1 MARRSKRNVAI
12 VATGQ
17 TDHRSKRPDVNIV
30 EMVNEAVRRCLSDA
44 RMTTEEIDGVV
55 IGNMEHFEGIFFTE
69 MWSVDGAGSF
79 LKHGMKITTGGTT
92 GSSLALAGYYHV
104 ASGLF
109 DTVMTIGWE
118 KQSEGATTAGLIFQ
132 ADPFWERATM
142 SGAIGSFAA
151 SATAYMHKYGI
162 SEEQAAKVAVKNRR
176 NALNNPHAH
185 LKLDLTV
192 EQVLKSKMLAY
203 PIKMLDMCPTSDGA
217 CAMIFA
223 SEEKAKKICQNPA
236 WVIAGVTRHDQPFGG
251 DLEMLVNLRTLQ
263 SATEEA
269 YKIAG
274 IKNPL
279 RDLDVVE
286 LYEPCTFAELSWS
299 EAAGFCGPGEGGKLI
314 DSRAT
319 YMDGEMPINPSGGV
333 LSTNCIG
340 ATAMIRV
347 AEAAIQVM
355 GKGGKRQVPNV
366 NRAMATGFGGSWWS
380 DVMIL
385 SRTP

>member
-30 EMVNEAVRRCLSDA
+30 EMINEAVRRCLDDA
-44 RMTTEEIDGVV
+44 KMTMEEVDAVV

-69 MWSVDGAGSF
+69 MWSADAAGSF

-92 GSSLALAGYYHV
+92 GSSLALGGYYHV

-118 KQSEGATTAGLIFQ
+118 KQSEGETTAGLIFQ
-132 ADPFWERATM
+132 ADPLWERATM

-162 SEEQAAKVAVKNRR
+162 TEEQAAKVAVKNRK
-176 NALNNPHAH
+176 NAINNPHAH
-185 LKLDLTV
+185 LKLDMTV
-192 EQVLKSKMLAY
+192 EHVLQSRMLAY

-223 SEEKAKKICQNPA
+223 SEEKAKKICTNPA

-251 DLEMLVNLRTLQ
+251 DLEMLMNLRTLR
-263 SATEEA
+263 SASEEA
-269 YKIAG
+269 YTIAG
-274 IKNPL
+274 IKDPL
-279 RDLDVVE
+279 RDLDVAE
-286 LYEPCTFAELSWS
+286 LYEPCTFAELSWY

-314 DSRAT
+314 DSGAT
-319 YMDGEMPINPSGGV
+319 YMDGELPVNPSGGV

-347 AEAAIQVM
+347 AEAAIQIM

-366 NRAMATGFGGSWWS
+366 KRAMATGFGGSWWS

-385 SRTP
+385 SKTP

>member
-30 EMVNEAVRRCLSDA
+30 EMINEAVRRCLADA
-44 RMTTEEIDGVV
+44 HMTMDQIDAIV

-69 MWSVDGAGSF
+69 MWSVDGAGSL

-92 GSSLALAGYYHV
+92 GSSLAQAGYYHV

-118 KQSEGATTAGLIFQ
+118 KQSEGETTAGLIFQ
-132 ADPFWERATM
+132 ADPLWERATM
-142 SGAIGSFAA
+142 SGAIGSFAG

-162 SEEQAAKVAVKNRR
+162 TEEQAAKVAVKNRK
-176 NALNNPHAH
+176 NAMNNPHAH
-185 LKLDLTV
+185 LKMDLTV
-192 EQVLKSKMLAY
+192 EQVLSSKMLAY
-203 PIKMLDMCPTSDGA
+203 PIKILDMCPTSDGA

-223 SEEKAKKICQNPA
+223 SEQKAKKICTDPA
-236 WVIAGVTRHDQPFGG
+236 WVIAAVTRHDQPFGG
-251 DLEMLVNLRTLQ
+251 DLEMVMNLRTLR
-263 SATEEA
+263 SAAEEA
-269 YKIAG
+269 YRIAG
-274 IKNPL
+274 IHEPF
-279 RDLDVVE
+279 RDFDVAE
-286 LYEPCTFAELSWS
+286 LYEPCTFAELSWYQ
-299 EAAGFCGPGEGGKLI
+299 AMGFCGPGEEGKLM
-314 DSRAT
+314 DSGAT
-319 YMDGEMPINPSGGV
+319 QMGGELPVNPSGGV

-355 GKGGKRQVPNV
+355 GKGGKRQVPGV
-366 NRAMATGFGGSWWS
+366 NRAIATGFGGSWWS

-385 SRTP
+385 SKTI

>member
-30 EMVNEAVRRCLSDA
+30 EMINEAVRRCLDDA
-44 RMTTEEIDGVV
+44 GMTIADIDAVV

-109 DTVMTIGWE
+109 DTVMPIGWE
-118 KQSEGATTAGLIFQ
+118 KQSEGDTTAGLIFQ
-132 ADPFWERATM
+132 ADPLWERATM

-162 SEEQAAKVAVKNRR
+162 TEEQAAKVAVKNRK

-185 LKLDLTV
+185 LKLDLTL

-223 SEEKAKKICQNPA
+223 SEEKAKKMYQNPA
-236 WVIAGVTRHDQPFGG
+236 WVIAGATRHDQPFGG
-251 DLEMLVNLRTLQ
+251 DLEMVMNLRTLR

-274 IKNPL
+274 IRDPF
-279 RDLDVVE
+279 RDLDVAE
-286 LYEPCTFAELSWS
+286 LYEPCSFAELSWY
-299 EAAGFCGPGEGGKLI
+299 EAAGLCGPGEGGKLM
-314 DSRAT
+314 DSGAT
-319 YMDGEMPINPSGGV
+319 YMDGELPVNPSGGV

-355 GKGGKRQVPNV
+355 GKGGQRQVPNV

>member
-30 EMVNEAVRRCLSDA
+30 EMINEAVRRCLADA
-44 RMTTEEIDGVV
+44 NMTMDQIDAIV

-69 MWSVDGAGSF
+69 MWSVDGAGSL

-92 GSSLALAGYYHV
+92 GSSLAQAGYYHV

-118 KQSEGATTAGLIFQ
+118 KQSEGETTAGLIFQ
-132 ADPFWERATM
+132 ADPLWERATM
-142 SGAIGSFAA
+142 SGAIGSFAG

-162 SEEQAAKVAVKNRR
+162 TEEQAAKVAVKNRK
-176 NALNNPHAH
+176 NAMNNPHAH
-185 LKLDLTV
+185 LKMDLTV
-192 EQVLKSKMLAY
+192 EQVLSSKMLAY
-203 PIKMLDMCPTSDGA
+203 PIKILDMCPTSDGA

-223 SEEKAKKICQNPA
+223 SEQKAKKICTDPA
-236 WVIAGVTRHDQPFGG
+236 WVIAAVTRHDQPFGG
-251 DLEMLVNLRTLQ
+251 DLEMVMNLRTLR
-263 SATEEA
+263 SAAEEA
-269 YKIAG
+269 YRIAG
-274 IKNPL
+274 IHEPF
-279 RDLDVVE
+279 RDFDVAE
-286 LYEPCTFAELSWS
+286 LYEPCTFAELSWYQ
-299 EAAGFCGPGEGGKLI
+299 AMGFCGPGEEGKLM
-314 DSRAT
+314 DSGAT
-319 YMDGEMPINPSGGV
+319 QMGGELPVNPSGGV

-355 GKGGKRQVPNV
+355 GKGGKRQVPGV
-366 NRAMATGFGGSWWS
+366 NRAIATGFGGSWWS

-385 SRTP
+385 SKTI

>member
-1 MARRSKRNVAI
+1 MTMEEV
-12 VATGQ
+12 
-17 TDHRSKRPDVNIV
+17 
-30 EMVNEAVRRCLSDA
+30 DA
-44 RMTTEEIDGVV
+44 VV

-92 GSSLALAGYYHV
+92 GSSLAQAGYYHV

-118 KQSEGATTAGLIFQ
+118 KQSEGETTAGLIFQ
-132 ADPFWERATM
+132 ADPLWERATM

-151 SATAYMHKYGI
+151 SATTYMDKYGI
-162 SEEQAAKVAVKNRR
+162 SEEQAARVAVKNRK
-176 NALNNPHAH
+176 NAMNNPHAH
-185 LKLDLTV
+185 LKMDLTV

-223 SEEKAKKICQNPA
+223 SEAKAKKTCQNPA
-236 WVIAGVTRHDQPFGG
+236 WVIAGVTRHDQPFST
-251 DLEMLVNLRTLQ
+251 DLEMLMNLRTLR

-274 IKNPL
+274 IKEPL

-286 LYEPCTFAELSWS
+286 LYEPCTFAELSWYGAANFCDPA
-299 EAAGFCGPGEGGKLI
+299 EAGKLM
-314 DSRAT
+314 DSGAT
-319 YMDGEMPINPSGGV
+319 QMDGELPVNPSGGV

-366 NRAMATGFGGSWWS
+366 KQAMATGFGGSWWS

-385 SRTP
+385 SKTP

>member
-17 TDHRSKRPDVNIV
+17 TDHRSRRPDVNIV
-30 EMVNEAVRRCLSDA
+30 EMINEAVRRCLDDA
-44 RMTTEEIDGVV
+44 KMTMGEVDAVV

-69 MWSVDGAGSF
+69 MWSVDAAGSF

-118 KQSEGATTAGLIFQ
+118 KQSEGETTAGLIFQ
-132 ADPFWERATM
+132 ADPLWERATM

-162 SEEQAAKVAVKNRR
+162 TEEQAAKVAVKNRK
-176 NALNNPHAH
+176 NAINNPHAH
-185 LKLDLTV
+185 LKLDMTV
-192 EQVLKSKMLAY
+192 EQVLQSRMLAY

-223 SEEKAKKICQNPA
+223 SEAKAKKICTNPA

-251 DLEMLVNLRTLQ
+251 DLEMVRNLRTLR

-269 YKIAG
+269 YTIAG
-274 IKNPL
+274 IKDPL
-279 RDLDVVE
+279 RDLDVAE
-286 LYEPCTFAELSWS
+286 LYEPCTFAELSWY
-299 EAAGFCGPGEGGKLI
+299 EAARFCGPGEGGKLI
-314 DSRAT
+314 DSGAT
-319 YMDGEMPINPSGGV
+319 YMDGELPVNPSGGV

-347 AEAAIQVM
+347 AEAAIQIM
-355 GKGGKRQVPNV
+355 GKGGKRQVPDV
-366 NRAMATGFGGSWWS
+366 KRAMATGFGGSWWS

-385 SRTP
+385 SKTP

>member
-1 MARRSKRNVAI
+1 MTRRSKKNVAI

-30 EMVNEAVRRCLSDA
+30 EMINEAVRRCLDDA
-44 RMTTEEIDGVV
+44 RMTLDQIDAVI

-92 GSSLALAGYYHV
+92 GSSLAQAGYYHV

-118 KQSEGATTAGLIFQ
+118 KQSEGETTAGLIFQ
-132 ADPFWERATM
+132 ADPLWERATM
-142 SGAIGSFAA
+142 SGAIGSFAG

-162 SEEQAAKVAVKNRR
+162 TEEQAAKVAVKNRG
-176 NALNNPHAH
+176 NAFNNPHAH
-185 LKLDLTV
+185 LKMNLTV
-192 EQVLKSKMLAY
+192 EQVLNSKMLAY

-223 SEEKAKKICQNPA
+223 SEEKAKKISPNPA
-236 WVIAGVTRHDQPFGG
+236 WVLAAVTRHDQPFGG
-251 DLEMLVNLRTLQ
+251 DLEMVMDLRTLR
-263 SATEEA
+263 SAAEEA
-269 YKIAG
+269 YRIAG
-274 IKNPL
+274 IQEPL
-279 RDLDVVE
+279 RDFDVAE
-286 LYEPCTFAELSWS
+286 LYEPCTFAELSWY
-299 EAAGFCGPGEGGKLI
+299 EAAGFCGPGEGGKLM
-314 DSRAT
+314 DSGAT
-319 YMDGEMPINPSGGV
+319 QMNGELPVNPSGGV

-347 AEAAIQVM
+347 AEAAIQIM

-366 NRAMATGFGGSWWS
+366 KRAIATGFGGSWWS

-385 SRTP
+385 SKTP

>member
-12 VATGQ
+12 IATGQ
-17 TDHRSKRPDVNIV
+17 TDHRSRRPDVNIV
-30 EMVNEAVRRCLSDA
+30 EMINEAVQRCLEDA
-44 RMTTEEIDGVV
+44 QMTIEEIDAVI

-69 MWSVDGAGSF
+69 MWTVDGAGSF

-92 GSSLALAGYYHV
+92 GTSLALAGYYHV

-118 KQSEGATTAGLIFQ
+118 KQSEGETTAGLIFQ
-132 ADPFWERATM
+132 ADPLWERATM

-162 SEEQAAKVAVKNRR
+162 TEEQAAKVAVKNRK
-176 NALNNPHAH
+176 NAFNNPHAH
-185 LKLDLTV
+185 LKMELTV
-192 EQVLKSKMLAY
+192 EQVLNSKMLAY

-223 SEEKAKKICQNPA
+223 CEEKAKKICPKPA

-251 DLEMLVNLRTLQ
+251 DLEMVMNLRTLR

-274 IKNPL
+274 IKDPL
-279 RDLDVVE
+279 RDLDVAE
-286 LYEPCTFAELSWS
+286 LYEPCTFAELSWY

-314 DSRAT
+314 DAGVT
-319 YMDGEMPINPSGGV
+319 YMDGELPVNPSGGV

-366 NRAMATGFGGSWWS
+366 KKALATGFGGSWWS
-380 DVMIL
+380 DVVIL
-385 SRTP
+385 ADTP

>member
-30 EMVNEAVRRCLSDA
+30 EMINEAVRRCLADA
-44 RMTTEEIDGVV
+44 NMTMEEVDAVV

-92 GSSLALAGYYHV
+92 GSSLAQAGYYHV

-118 KQSEGATTAGLIFQ
+118 KQSEGETTAGLIFQ
-132 ADPFWERATM
+132 ADPLWERATM

-151 SATAYMHKYGI
+151 SATTYMDKYGI
-162 SEEQAAKVAVKNRR
+162 SEEQAARVAVKNRK
-176 NALNNPHAH
+176 NAMNNPHAH
-185 LKLDLTV
+185 LKMDLTV

-223 SEEKAKKICQNPA
+223 SEAKAKKTCQNPA
-236 WVIAGVTRHDQPFGG
+236 WVIAGVTRHDQPFST
-251 DLEMLVNLRTLQ
+251 DLEMLMNLRTLR

-274 IKNPL
+274 IKEPL

-286 LYEPCTFAELSWS
+286 LYEPCTFAELSWYGAANFCDPA
-299 EAAGFCGPGEGGKLI
+299 EAGKLM
-314 DSRAT
+314 DSGAT
-319 YMDGEMPINPSGGV
+319 QMDGELPVNPSGGV

-366 NRAMATGFGGSWWS
+366 KQAMATGFGGSWWS

-385 SRTP
+385 SKTP

>member
-30 EMVNEAVRRCLSDA
+30 EMINEAVRRCLADA
-44 RMTTEEIDGVV
+44 NMTMEEVDAVV

-92 GSSLALAGYYHV
+92 GSSLAQAGYYHV

-118 KQSEGATTAGLIFQ
+118 KQSEGETTAGLIFQ
-132 ADPFWERATM
+132 ADPLWERATM

-151 SATAYMHKYGI
+151 SATAYMDKYGI
-162 SEEQAAKVAVKNRR
+162 SEEQAARVAVKNRK
-176 NALNNPHAH
+176 NAMNNPHAH
-185 LKLDLTV
+185 LKMDLTV

-223 SEEKAKKICQNPA
+223 SEAKAKKTCQNPA
-236 WVIAGVTRHDQPFGG
+236 WVIAGVTRHDQPFST
-251 DLEMLVNLRTLQ
+251 DLEMLMNLRTLR

-274 IKNPL
+274 IKEPL

-286 LYEPCTFAELSWS
+286 LYEPCTFAELSWYGAANFCDPA
-299 EAAGFCGPGEGGKLI
+299 EAGKLME
-314 DSRAT
+314 SGAT
-319 YMDGEMPINPSGGV
+319 QMDGELPVNPSGGV

-366 NRAMATGFGGSWWS
+366 KRAMATGFGGSWWS

-385 SRTP
+385 SKTP

>member
-1 MARRSKRNVAI
+1 VAI

-17 TDHRSKRPDVNIV
+17 TDHRSRRPDVNIV
-30 EMVNEAVRRCLSDA
+30 EMINEAVRRCLADA
-44 RMTTEEIDGVV
+44 RMTMDQIDAIV

-92 GSSLALAGYYHV
+92 GSSLAQAGYYHV

-118 KQSEGATTAGLIFQ
+118 KQSEGETTAGLIFQ
-132 ADPFWERATM
+132 ADPLWERATM
-142 SGAIGSFAA
+142 SGAIGSFAG

-162 SEEQAAKVAVKNRR
+162 TEEQAAKVAVKNRR
-176 NALNNPHAH
+176 NAIHNPHAH
-185 LKLDLTV
+185 LKMDLTV
-192 EQVLKSKMLAY
+192 EQVLNSKMLAY
-203 PIKMLDMCPTSDGA
+203 PIKILDMCPTSDGA

-223 SEEKAKKICQNPA
+223 SEQKAKEVCPTPA
-236 WVIAGVTRHDQPFGG
+236 WVIAAVTRHDQPFGG
-251 DLEMLVNLRTLQ
+251 DLEMVMNLRTLR

-269 YKIAG
+269 YKIAE
-274 IKNPL
+274 IKDPL
-279 RDLDVVE
+279 RDFDVAE
-286 LYEPCTFAELSWS
+286 LYEPCTFAELSWY
-299 EAAGFCGPGEGGKLI
+299 EATAFCGPGEGGKLM
-314 DSRAT
+314 DSGAT
-319 YMDGEMPINPSGGV
+319 QMDGELPVNPSGGV

-355 GKGGKRQVPNV
+355 GRGGKRQVPKV
-366 NRAMATGFGGSWWS
+366 NRAIATGFGGSWWS

-385 SRTP
+385 SKTP

>member
-1 MARRSKRNVAI
+1 MARKAKRNVAI

-30 EMVNEAVRRCLSDA
+30 EMINEAVRRCLDDA
-44 RMTTEEIDGVV
+44 NMNMEEIGGIV
-55 IGNMEHFEGIFFTE
+55 IGNMEHFEGVFSPE
-69 MWSVDGAGSF
+69 MWTVDGAGSV
-79 LKHGMKITTGGTT
+79 LKHGMKVTTGGTT
-92 GSSLALAGYYHV
+92 GTSLALAGYYHV

-109 DTVMTIGWE
+109 DTVMTIAWE
-118 KQSEGATTAGLIFQ
+118 KQSEGDTTAGLIFQ
-132 ADPFWERATM
+132 ADPLWERATM
-142 SGAIGSFAA
+142 SGAIGSFAG

-162 SEEQAAKVAVKNRR
+162 TEEQAAKVAVKNRK
-176 NALNNPHAH
+176 NAFNNPHAH
-185 LKLDLTV
+185 LKMDLTV
-192 EQVLKSKMLAY
+192 EQVLASKMLAY

-223 SEEKAKKICQNPA
+223 SEEKAKKISQNPA
-236 WVIAGVTRHDQPFGG
+236 WVIAGVTRHDQPFGS
-251 DLEMLVNLRTLQ
+251 DVEMLVNLRTLRA
-263 SATEEA
+263 ATEEA
-269 YKIAG
+269 YKLSG
-274 IKNPL
+274 IKDPL
-279 RDLDVVE
+279 KDLDVVE
-286 LYEPCTFAELSWS
+286 LYEPCTFAELSWC

-314 DSRAT
+314 DSGAT
-319 YMDGEMPINPSGGV
+319 YMDGELPINPSGGV

-355 GKGGKRQVPNV
+355 GKGGKRQVPKV

-380 DVMIL
+380 DVLIL

>member
-30 EMVNEAVRRCLSDA
+30 EMINEAVRRCLADA
-44 RMTTEEIDGVV
+44 RMTIDQIDAIVV
-55 IGNMEHFEGIFFTE
+55 GNMEHFEGVFFTE

-92 GSSLALAGYYHV
+92 GSSLAQAGYYHV

-109 DTVMTIGWE
+109 ETVMTIGWE
-118 KQSEGATTAGLIFQ
+118 KQSEGETTAGLIFQ
-132 ADPFWERATM
+132 ADPLWERVTM

-162 SEEQAAKVAVKNRR
+162 TEEQAAKVAVKNRR
-176 NALNNPHAH
+176 NAMNNPHAH
-185 LKLDLTV
+185 LKMDLTV
-192 EQVLKSKMLAY
+192 EQVLNSKMLAY
-203 PIKMLDMCPTSDGA
+203 PIKILDMCPTSDGA

-223 SEEKAKKICQNPA
+223 SERKAKELCPTPA
-236 WVIAGVTRHDQPFGG
+236 WVIAAVTRHDQPFGG
-251 DLEMLVNLRTLQ
+251 DLEMVMNLRTLR

-269 YKIAG
+269 YKITG
-274 IKNPL
+274 IKDPL
-279 RDLDVVE
+279 RDFDVAE
-286 LYEPCTFAELSWS
+286 LYEPCTFAELSWY
-299 EAAGFCGPGEGGKLI
+299 EAAGFCGAGEGGKLM
-314 DSRAT
+314 DSGAT
-319 YMDGEMPINPSGGV
+319 QMDGELPVNPSGGV

-347 AEAAIQVM
+347 AEAALQVM

-366 NRAMATGFGGSWWS
+366 NQALATGFGGSWWS

-385 SRTP
+385 SKTP

>member
-30 EMVNEAVRRCLSDA
+30 EMINEAVRRCLADA
-44 RMTTEEIDGVV
+44 NMTMEEVDAVV

-92 GSSLALAGYYHV
+92 GSSLAQAGYYHV

-118 KQSEGATTAGLIFQ
+118 KQSEGETTAGLIFQ
-132 ADPFWERATM
+132 ADPLWERATM

-151 SATAYMHKYGI
+151 SATTYMDKYGI
-162 SEEQAAKVAVKNRR
+162 SEEQAARVAVKNRK
-176 NALNNPHAH
+176 NAMNNPHAH
-185 LKLDLTV
+185 LKMDLTV

-223 SEEKAKKICQNPA
+223 SEAKAKKTCQNPA
-236 WVIAGVTRHDQPFGG
+236 WVIAGVTRHDQPFST
-251 DLEMLVNLRTLQ
+251 DLEMLVNLRTLR

-269 YKIAG
+269 YKISG
-274 IKNPL
+274 IKEPL

-286 LYEPCTFAELSWS
+286 LYEPCTFAELSWYGAANFCDPA
-299 EAAGFCGPGEGGKLI
+299 EAGKLM
-314 DSRAT
+314 DSGAT
-319 YMDGEMPINPSGGV
+319 QMDGELPVNPSGGV

-366 NRAMATGFGGSWWS
+366 KQAMATGFGGSWWS

-385 SRTP
+385 SKTP

>member
-30 EMVNEAVRRCLSDA
+30 EMINEAVRRCLADA
-44 RMTTEEIDGVV
+44 NMSMEEIDAVV

-92 GSSLALAGYYHV
+92 GSSLAQAGYYHV

-118 KQSEGATTAGLIFQ
+118 KQSEGETTAGLIFQ
-132 ADPFWERATM
+132 ADPLWERATM
-142 SGAIGSFAA
+142 SGAIGSFAG
-151 SATAYMHKYGI
+151 SATAYMNRYGI
-162 SEEQAAKVAVKNRR
+162 TEEQAAKVAVKNRK

-185 LKLDLTV
+185 LKMDLTV
-192 EQVLKSKMLAY
+192 DQVLKSKMLAY
-203 PIKMLDMCPTSDGA
+203 PIKLLDMCPTSDGA

-223 SEEKAKKICQNPA
+223 SEAKARKICQNPA
-236 WVIAGVTRHDQPFGG
+236 WVISAVTRHDQPFGG
-251 DLEMLVNLRTLQ
+251 DLDMVADLRTLR
-263 SATEEA
+263 SATQEA
-269 YKIAG
+269 YQIAG

-279 RDLDVVE
+279 RDFDVAE
-286 LYEPCTFAELSWS
+286 LYEPCTFAELSWYG
-299 EAAGFCGPGEGGKLI
+299 AVGFCDPAESGKLM
-314 DSRAT
+314 DSGAT
-319 YMDGEMPINPSGGV
+319 QMGGELPVNPSGGV

-340 ATAMIRV
+340 ATAMLRV
-347 AEAAIQVM
+347 AESAIQVM

-366 NRAMATGFGGSWWS
+366 KRALATGFGGSWWS
-380 DVMIL
+380 DAMIL
-385 SRTP
+385 AKNP